1 MMSTV
6 SFYTNVVS
14 GNTIDLAT
22 AVTVLLLFDKITN
35 PMVMLPIIVGNTLE
49 LIVSLKRIQTFL
61 DSSEL
66 IVENFRKQKQSVL
79 KYENGQVQEH
89 SVIINKTNFSWGLK
103 SEEEDDDDKKKEEEK
118 KNKKSKKEKKQ
129 NVFTEDEKK
138 ESKTVSID
146 SLVVLKDIELKV
158 KKGEFVC
165 IIGDVG
171 AGKSSILS
179 AIIGDLI
186 PVNKL

>member
-1 MMSTV
+1 
-6 SFYTNVVS
+6 
-14 GNTIDLAT
+14 
-22 AVTVLLLFDKITN
+22 
-35 PMVMLPIIVGNTLE
+35 
-49 LIVSLKRIQTFL
+49 
-61 DSSEL
+61 
-66 IVENFRKQKQSVL
+66 
-79 KYENGQVQEH
+79 
-89 SVIINKTNFSWGLK
+89 
-103 SEEEDDDDKKKEEEK
+103 
-118 KNKKSKKEKKQ
+118 
-129 NVFTEDEKK
+129 VFTEDEKK

-186 PVNKL
+186 PVNKLQIASI